1 MQRHPLDPL
10 SLVAGLLF
18 AGLSISLLTAR
29 VTAGTRHLT
38 LVWAVGAV
46 ILGLGLLASGR
57 HSHERTVGAGPQVE
71 SEPPSEPQAG
81 PRAGPRAEYG
91 TAGEN
96 RED

>member
-18 AGLSISLLTAR
+18 AGLSISLLTGR
-29 VTAGTRHLT
+29 LTTGTRHLG

-46 ILGLGLLASGR
+46 LLGLGLLASGR
-57 HSHERTVGAGPQVE
+57 RSREEAVEAGPQ
-71 SEPPSEPQAG
+71 
-81 PRAGPRAEYG
+81 AEG
-91 TAGEN
+91 GMAGEI

>member
-1 MQRHPLDPL
+1 MQQHSLDPV

-18 AGLSISLLTAR
+18 AGLSISLLTGR

-46 ILGLGLLASGR
+46 ILGLGLLSSGR
-57 HSHERTVGAGPQVE
+57 RSHEEAGPQTAPE
-71 SEPPSEPQAG
+71 TGPQTERG
-81 PRAGPRAEYG
+81 M
-91 TAGEN
+91 AGEI

>member
-18 AGLSISLLTAR
+18 AGLSISLLTGR

-38 LVWAVGAV
+38 LVWAIGAV

-57 HSHERTVGAGPQVE
+57 RSHEQAIEAGPQTE
-71 SEPPSEPQAG
+71 AG
-81 PRAGPRAEYG
+81 PQIEHG
-91 TAGEN
+91 TAGEI

>member
-18 AGLSISLLTAR
+18 AGLSIPLLTGR

-57 HSHERTVGAGPQVE
+57 RSHEPAVEAGPQ
-71 SEPPSEPQAG
+71 SEAG
-81 PRAGPRAEYG
+81 PGTEHG
-91 TAGEN
+91 TAGDI

>member
-1 MQRHPLDPL
+1 VAESLARH
-10 SLVAGLLF
+10 ALF
-18 AGLSISLLTAR
+18 ADVPEAGLSLSLLTGR

-57 HSHERTVGAGPQVE
+57 RSQERAVEAGPQTE
-71 SEPPSEPQAG
+71 AG
-81 PRAGPRAEYG
+81 PPTEHGM
-91 TAGEN
+91 AGEI

>member
-18 AGLSISLLTAR
+18 AGLSISLLTGR
-29 VTAGTRHLT
+29 MTAGTRHLT

-57 HSHERTVGAGPQVE
+57 RSQERAIEAGPQTE
-71 SEPPSEPQAG
+71 AAHQTEAASQTEH
-81 PRAGPRAEYG
+81 G
-91 TAGEN
+91 TAGEI

>member
-10 SLVAGLLF
+10 SLVSGLLF
-18 AGLSISLLTAR
+18 AGLSISLLTGSA
-29 VTAGTRHLT
+29 TAGTRHLT

-57 HSHERTVGAGPQVE
+57 RSHEQAIEAEPQTEAGPQTE
-71 SEPPSEPQAG
+71 H
-81 PRAGPRAEYG
+81 G
-91 TAGEN
+91 TAGEI

>member
-1 MQRHPLDPL
+1 MQRHPLDPV

-18 AGLSISLLTAR
+18 AGLSISLLTGR
-29 VTAGTRHLT
+29 VTAGGRHLT

-57 HSHERTVGAGPQVE
+57 RSHEGPVEAAPQTGPQTGTQTG
-71 SEPPSEPQAG
+71 PQT
-81 PRAGPRAEYG
+81 EHG
-91 TAGEN
+91 TAGEI

>member
-18 AGLSISLLTAR
+18 AGLSLSLLTGR

-57 HSHERTVGAGPQVE
+57 HSRQQAVQAGPQTE
-71 SEPPSEPQAG
+71 AG
-81 PRAGPRAEYG
+81 SQTEHGM
-91 TAGEN
+91 AGEI

>member
-18 AGLSISLLTAR
+18 AGLSISLLTGR
-29 VTAGTRHLT
+29 LTTGTRHLG

-46 ILGLGLLASGR
+46 LLGLGLLASGR
-57 HSHERTVGAGPQVE
+57 HSHAPEVEAAPHVESGPQT
-71 SEPPSEPQAG
+71 
-81 PRAGPRAEYG
+81 EYG
-91 TAGEN
+91 TAGEI

>member
-18 AGLSISLLTAR
+18 AGLSISLLTGR
-29 VTAGTRHLT
+29 VSAGTRHLT

-57 HSHERTVGAGPQVE
+57 HSHQHAFESGPQAE
-71 SEPPSEPQAG
+71 AAPQA
-81 PRAGPRAEYG
+81 EHG
-91 TAGEN
+91 TAGEI

>member
-38 LVWAVGAV
+38 LVWAAGAV
-46 ILGLGLLASGR
+46 ILGLGLLASGHR
-57 HSHERTVGAGPQVE
+57 SHERAIDAAPQTE
-71 SEPPSEPQAG
+71 AAPQ
-81 PRAGPRAEYG
+81 PEHG
-91 TAGEN
+91 TAAEI